1 MKKITK
7 ILLGMLAAGVVL
19 CFGGFAAAGF
29 DVKNMTTGGKFKDST
44 WESGSQTVENLSV
57 KTNNEDVTILP
68 SEEEGV
74 RIVYSENR
82 RFQYTVG
89 LENGTLRI
97 APKRL
102 PWYKEVFSIIT
113 DIPKITVYVGG
124 MYLTNAFDR
133 VFVETNNGDI
143 RALCELAAKT
153 VELETD
159 NGDITLEKLT
169 ADSLSVEV
177 DNGDVT
183 LKNGSVTN
191 RASFSTDNGAVI
203 LKNANFGALG
213 VETDNGRVTAEKVT
227 VSAAA
232 NFESDNGDI
241 RLNEFGA
248 QKLSV
253 ELDNGDLTASL
264 MGARADYTV
273 KIKTYNGDKNVENGG
288 SGAREL
294 TVVTDNGDVRITF
307 AND

>member
-1 MKKITK
+1 MKVITK
-7 ILLGMLAAGVVL
+7 ILLGILSAGLIFCLLGFVV
-19 CFGGFAAAGF
+19 AGF
-29 DVKNMTTGGKFKDST
+29 DINNMNSGGKYHDVTWDSGTETVKNITIVADNADISV
-44 WESGSQTVENLSV
+44 VEGE
-57 KTNNEDVTILP
+57 EDGIRL
-68 SEEEGV
+68 
-74 RIVYSENR
+74 IYSENKR
-82 RFQYTVG
+82 VHYNVSC
-89 LENGTLRI
+89 ENGALRL
-97 APKRL
+97 AVVRV
-102 PWYKEVFSIIT
+102 PWYKNWSLFNFT
-113 DIPKITVYVGG
+113 TAKITVQVGG

-133 VFVETNNGDI
+133 VFVETDNGDI
-143 RALCELAAKT
+143 RALCELTAKT

-241 RLNEFGA
+241 RLSEFGA